1 MKEKRNWFRV
11 PPAAGL
17 GVAICLGAAMA
28 AFAGWTFATNNP
40 LGGEPIVTVNAGLAD
55 ASAGGANAATAM
67 PRASGPG
74 AEAEPAGP
82 RASAAVEARPD
93 PGPRSRGEQVVT
105 II

>member
-1 MKEKRNWFRV
+1 MKEKRNWLRV

-55 ASAGGANAATAM
+55 TSAGSGNAVTGM
-67 PRASGPG
+67 PRPNGPG

-82 RASAAVEARPD
+82 RASAAPASEIRPE
-93 PGPRSRGEQVVT
+93 PGPRT
-105 II
+105 